1 MKASL
6 IKAIMLI
13 IALLISMTHVSCSSD
28 DEPRPKEDNTVPKWI
43 CSGPITSFQILPLGS
58 STDIY
63 ITALPEG
70 GNLNIA
76 LNPDAKWSD
85 YNDNSEADYVKHYIR
100 LSDSDMSP
108 IEIESSDY
116 EISGYDPDV
125 IKDRPIRLSRSLVAS
140 YYSDEECVDLRS
152 WQTEVERSEDGKE
165 TVYGPFMKI
174 TTDQS
179 SINIEVKP
187 NKSKYK
193 RDLALYLTEEI
204 EKYRNGQKIA
214 TLTPRLAIGIIQ
226 EPANK

>member
-1 MKASL
+1 
-6 IKAIMLI
+6 MLLVAAMFVV
-13 IALLISMTHVSCSSD
+13 IAATSCSSD

-43 CSGPITSFQILPLGS
+43 CSGPTTSFYIMPLGY

-85 YNDNSEADYVKHYIR
+85 YNDNSEVDYVKHSIR
-100 LSDSDMSP
+100 LSDSEQSL
-108 IEIESSDY
+108 IEIESSDF
-116 EISGYDPDV
+116 EISGYDPQI
-125 IKDRPIRLSRSLVAS
+125 IKNRPVRKSSNLIVA

-152 WQTEVERSEDGKE
+152 WQTEVERNEDGKE

-174 TTDQS
+174 TTDHS

-187 NKSKYK
+187 NHSKYR
-193 RDLALYLTEEI
+193 RDLELCLTEEI

-214 TLTPRLAIGIIQ
+214 TLTPRLAIVIMQ
-226 EPANK
+226 KPVNK